1 MIDYIKIMNLIIAF
15 VKSTAIPVDLNSL
28 TNNNDIKIPVIHK
41 VMISKGTLDNFISI
55 SIIILLL
62 TFAINCLIAII
73 FASDKENEGKNTA
86 IGFRFFTVAVISFFT
101 FIPLFGF
108 SKHVD
113 DKYDEIRNSIKLNYY
128 AETVPSYQL
137 ETANTLPN
145 GDMTK
150 DDILRFEHF
159 AYDKPD
165 NYTIYAKGNLYDL
178 PIPTLLKEANIQSI
192 KNLYENIQYLDNY
205 YDTNYI
211 EDTKYHWINTW
222 LNAFY
227 NSNPVDNTN
236 ADILKNLKN

>member
-1 MIDYIKIMNLIIAF
+1 MIDYIKIMNLIISF

-28 TNNNDIKIPVIHK
+28 ANNNDIKIPVIHK
-41 VMISKGTLDNFISI
+41 VMISKGTLDNFITI

-73 FASDKENEGKNTA
+73 FASDKENEEKNTA
-86 IGFRFFTVAVISFFT
+86 IGFRFSIVAVISFFA

-113 DKYDEIRNSIKLNYY
+113 DKYNEIRNSIKLNYY

-150 DDILRFEHF
+150 DDILRFKHF
-159 AYDKPD
+159 AYDKPAD
-165 NYTIYAKGNLYDL
+165 TSIYEKGNLYDL
-178 PIPTLLKEANIQSI
+178 PLSTVLKETNIQSI

-227 NSNPVDNTN
+227 NSNPIDNTN